1 MALEARLQATVD
13 AGRAELTFSVANV
26 GTEPVTLR
34 FDGDVA
40 AELTVLDDDE
50 TVWRWRDER
59 STEAPG
65 PPLADQTLA
74 PGDTV
79 VHRATWVDPPT
90 GDYVAEAATAAR
102 NVEQSARTTF
112 SV

>member
-1 MALEARLQATVD
+1 MSLEAGLEASVE
-13 AGRAELTFSVANV
+13 AGRAELTFNVANV

-40 AELTVLDDDE
+40 AEIVVFADGE
-50 TVWRWRDER
+50 PVWGWRDER
-59 STEAPG
+59 AGSSGA
-65 PPLADQTLA
+65 PLADQTLS

-79 VHRATWVDPPT
+79 VHRATWVDPPA
-90 GDYVAEAATAAR
+90 GDYTAEASVAAA
-102 NVEQSARTTF
+102 NVDRTARTTF

>member
-1 MALEARLQATVD
+1 MSLEAELGTSVA

-34 FDGDVA
+34 FDGDAA
-40 AELTVLDDDE
+40 AEIVVFADGE
-50 TVWRWRDER
+50 PVWRWRDER
-59 STEAPG
+59 ADSSGA
-65 PPLADQTLA
+65 PLADQTLS

-79 VHRATWVDPPT
+79 VHRATWDDPPA
-90 GDYVAEAATAAR
+90 GDYTAEARVAAA
-102 NVEQSARTTF
+102 NVDRTARTTF